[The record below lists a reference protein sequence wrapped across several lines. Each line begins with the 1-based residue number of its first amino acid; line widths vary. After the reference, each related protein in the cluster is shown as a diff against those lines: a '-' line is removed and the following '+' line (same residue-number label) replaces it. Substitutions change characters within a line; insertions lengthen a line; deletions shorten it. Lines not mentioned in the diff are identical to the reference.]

1 MEKRRGGT
9 LPLLVGMQFNIATM
23 KTMWRFLKKLEVELP
38 DYQAIPLRGIYT
50 METRM
55 KKTHSPVFIVALFT
69 IARMEAT

>member
-38 DYQAIPLRGIYT
+38 DYQAIPLWGIYT